1 MSFGPMSSGDLVG
14 ISLKNRGSEAIR
26 HLAMN
31 LMGVRFMS
39 GSLDSLEKEH
49 PEWDF
54 WVAASHWIQG
64 DENRAISL
72 LKQQNSRES
81 KRLMDLIQSPVIDV
95 IGQFSWATA
104 SIPDKKFRL
113 HPVGIQRF
121 KFPESGGK
129 VINTECPEQPFNNLL
144 ESIPNEVKPAFY
156 LAHMVEWQYLPKD
169 LTKAPFPVFGAI
181 SDYDVHIQNVHP
193 FLDAFDA
200 LVTVGSEECGGISP
214 LTKTP
219 VWTFPKLFSL
229 SSSIHGLEIPEH
241 TKRLNSLFI
250 SGTLDNPYHPDK
262 TKLISDVLNSDLPDI
277 HYANG
282 FLSFYDYTQELQKS
296 KLALSYVRFGGINTR
311 GLEGLAMGCAVLAQK
326 KSAMPVFFDP
336 SHGVWT
342 YDPDNDNVPELLQE
356 MLNQWPILEKAAIKG
371 AQRVRDE
378 FEQSRCISQVLRFL
392 TVLSALKQRDKQLS
406 RFDQKRIVVNRG
418 PGFHIPINYFQTG
431 LNLSRWQKEIK
442 NTNGTNPTPFINACR
457 EIDLFLCHDIDIV
470 EKNKNKVDID
480 ENALNC
486 LNDFSVQIKATADDL
501 YEKGCNHHPDNL
513 ALRFNKLRHVFHY
526 GNPEQ
531 VEAALNEATEIARS
545 EPRQWKVNPTD
556 DVMPWDYH
564 SAFFNYRDY
573 LDQVTNELSGREGE
587 PLERNRLILAA
598 INHYVGLYTGEMEY
612 LNRAVELDPNFPY
625 YQLHSAQTLLS
636 KPCSQSDYEHCL
648 ILMDKLATSSLMCRK
663 ILPLILDLEKRIG
676 KPLEETNQ
684 IQAFLRRIENVSECC
699 DLSSEEFDEIKLVLP
714 PSLSTLPIANIG
726 AKPKQT
732 TTLSQEGDPELHS
745 LHCRTDLS
753 HSNKRILLMPFE
765 FPDWKNARQ
774 WAYTGHLAF
783 EEGLI
788 ANNVK
793 CDLIPSSPIP
803 AEHPANWLN
812 CLNEIYKGQTH
823 DQIWVWLPHAQFPSD
838 FFPWLK
844 TRCKTRVAVVS
855 ESLQHSKDEEV
866 LCEKLRN
873 RQELVLNLLENFTHV
888 LLFDDGDLELVR
900 TRLPHIKAFWCPG
913 IVPWRSVETEI
924 EIPNTKAA
932 FMGTP
937 YNKERQQLIDT
948 LEKTQIAHRPVLAE
962 DSTNLPEEYDKI
974 HETFLTY
981 LVKYQSGGLTLHWSD
996 PEQNIRLILKEYLRA
1011 VRRTRRKLYGKW
1023 MESIKAASASINLPS
1038 IFKGYAG
1045 RVPESMAA
1053 GRPVV
1058 SWKPQS
1064 KRSQALFT
1072 PGEEILWFERDQPE
1086 QLIHQLEWLKNNP
1099 EQAKEIAERAK
1110 GKILKYHTAEVR
1122 MRQALDWIESGTEPD
1137 YGENTNSNKTE
1148 TETTNIMS
1156 EQTATLPV
1164 ELDTLLREADACN
1177 DKGDSN
1183 GAIHALEQA
1192 LTLTNRHPVILRALG
1207 TQLFLSKRH
1216 TWARAIFEEF
1226 TVACPDDATGHV
1238 QYAIVAFHEGDA
1250 DGCAASL
1257 QKALVLDPE
1266 DMNALKLMADLDVRE
1281 KHYEEARNKYEKVAE
1296 IQGITAEALHA
1307 LAFCQF
1313 QTGDTERA
1321 KDTYKQLLEFN
1332 DKDDLARDNL
1342 EVLETNPDLNP
1353 VFHESNEKESI
1364 PTKEPFG
1371 TQELEQADFFM
1382 QAGNSPAAC
1391 SELEKAVLQDPRN
1404 PRLVESLGSIY
1415 FGIEEYDKARIQF
1428 RTLIEIEPRNP
1439 MAYTRLAMACYEL
1452 KRISEFESSL
1462 GLAMEIDPEQPELL
1476 SYLGKINLEQKR
1488 YYDAGKCF
1496 SKLVELEPNKIQN
1509 LLALGAC
1516 LYQGG
1521 EEEIASLAF
1530 ERVLEIDPEN
1540 SVARENIEKIQ
1551 SNKTET
1557 NQPETQSPKVE
1568 VSETNNKDVLKVFE
1582 KALSEKNGAK
1592 AVSIIQDALSK
1603 TPDDPELLNAMGNLH
1618 LSQDNLAQ
1626 AAECFQLKADVNHED
1641 VESQLQAAMVYL
1653 SDNNPDQFEVYMEKA
1668 LHLDPAN
1675 PIGLKLLAT
1684 ANFKSENYQEAA
1696 GLFIQAATAFPEDVE
1711 MLLAMGV
1718 CFHRLNDKETAE
1730 SCFKRALEVDPY
1742 NQIAS
1747 DNLKAMEGENQSQI
1761 DSANTNTETQ
1771 SFAPVINVGSLNEA
1785 QKLAKKGQHLEAWNA
1800 TVEAIKQR
1808 PFHPDAYLV
1817 LTEIALSAGDEVK
1830 AKSCLE
1836 DLIQLTPNWPIA
1848 IETFESLNAQ
1858 SNLKPSDIEWPEI
1871 PAINRNR
1878 LSVCMIVKDEEQ
1890 FIGQCLES
1898 VKSVADQIVVV
1909 DTGSTDQTEAI
1920 AKSHGAEVHHFE
1932 WCDDFSAARNFAL
1945 KQVRGDWVLI
1955 LDADEVLTKKGR
1967 EALQQD
1973 MKTQNV
1979 LGHRIRCEHLEPNES
1994 GGYKLMAD
2002 AWHYIP
2008 RLVRNAPGLHFTG
2021 IIHEEIFSSAVV
2033 RTEDW
2038 GMKIGFGKTQIDH
2051 YGYAPNIKK
2060 NRNKIERNI
2069 TLLERALKD
2078 QPDSPNLLISY
2089 ALDLYNQG
2097 DIEAALE
2104 KKREAFKLLA
2114 KHPPNAVSPEVRERL
2129 ISVFCNLLLQS
2140 ELYDEAIEVGESQLA
2155 KDCGPTASILYMYAL
2170 ALVKT
2175 GKIEEAIEILREC
2188 ITKEHE
2194 NSYCAP
2200 LFGGVHGGFT
2210 AVHNLLADCLAKTE
2224 RHDEALSEYEL
2235 AVEAEP
2241 TNTSIRYGYARFL
2254 TNIGR
2259 PEEAV
2264 QALHEAIKNGSI
2276 DCSLWSLGSQIVNAY
2291 MNDTDIALHWT
2302 QCAVEECCNHPE
2314 AQKQRGVALLTVGRF
2329 EEALSYFE
2337 KAPQNTV
2344 TEAAKILCQLVLNKT
2359 STSVDSDKEKDISKA
2374 FIHWYQRLLEYG
2386 NESAAKTAYDRANTL
2401 NEILPTASQI
2411 LKEALTEM

>member
-1 MSFGPMSSGDLVG
+1 MSYGPIPNGDLVG
-14 ISLKNRGSEAIR
+14 ISLKNRDAEAIH

-31 LMGVRFMS
+31 LMGVGYMS
-39 GSLDSLEKEH
+39 NSLNSLEKDH
-49 PEWDF
+49 PEWGF
-54 WVAASHWIQG
+54 WLAASYWIHG
-64 DENRAISL
+64 DDDHSVSL
-72 LKQQNSRES
+72 LNQQDSPES
-81 KRLMDLIQSPVIDV
+81 KRLLDLIQSPVIDV
-95 IGQFSWATA
+95 VGQFSWDVANV
-104 SIPDKKFRL
+104 SDKKFRL
-113 HPVGIQRF
+113 HPIGIQRLRYLKNEGRTF
-121 KFPESGGK
+121 
-129 VINTECPEQPFNNLL
+129 NTDCPEQPFNHLL
-144 ESIPNEVKPAFY
+144 ESIPNGVKPAYY
-156 LAHMVEWQYLPKD
+156 LAHMLEWQYLPKD
-169 LTKAPFPVFGAI
+169 LPKAPFPVFGAI

-200 LVTVGSEECGGISP
+200 LVTVGSEERNGIIP

-219 VWTFPKLFSL
+219 VWTFPKLFHL
-229 SSSIHGLEIPEH
+229 ATGIHNLEIPKHNE
-241 TKRLNSLFI
+241 RQNSLFI

-262 TKLISDVLNSDLPDI
+262 TQLISDVLNSEVPDI

-282 FLSFYDYTQELQKS
+282 FLSGPAYVQELLNS

-326 KSAMPVFFDP
+326 KSTMPVFFDK

-342 YDPDNDNVPELLQE
+342 YDAENDNVPGLLYE
-356 MLNQWPILEKAAIKG
+356 MLNQWPTLEKAAIKG
-371 AQRVRDE
+371 AHRVREE
-378 FEQSRCISQVLRFL
+378 FEKSKCISQVLRFL
-392 TVLSALKQRDKQLS
+392 TVLSALKQRGKHLS
-406 RFDQKRIVVNRG
+406 RFDQKRIVVHRG
-418 PGFHIPINYFQTG
+418 PGFHIPINYFQTE
-431 LNLSRWQKEIK
+431 LNLSRWQTEIEQ
-442 NTNGTNPTPFINACR
+442 TNRKNPTPYINAGR
-457 EIDLFLCHDIDIV
+457 EIDLFLCRDIAVIDKHKTGQDID
-470 EKNKNKVDID
+470 D
-480 ENALNC
+480 NAKKC
-486 LNDFSVQIKATADDL
+486 LNEYSVQVKSTADRL
-501 YEKGCNHHPDNL
+501 YAEGCTHHPDNL
-513 ALRFNKLRHVFHY
+513 VLRFNWFRHVFHH
-526 GNPEQ
+526 GDPDQ
-531 VEAALNEATEIARS
+531 VETVLKDASEIARS
-545 EPRQWKVNPTD
+545 EPRQWKVDPID
-556 DVMPWDYH
+556 DVMPWDYY
-564 SAFFNYRDY
+564 SAFFNYRSY
-573 LDQVTNELSGREGE
+573 FDQVTHELSGREIE
-587 PLERNRLILAA
+587 PYAGHRLILAA

-612 LNRAVELDPNFPY
+612 LNRAVELDPGFPY
-625 YQLHSAQTLLS
+625 YQLHSVQTFLC
-636 KPCSQSDYEHCL
+636 KPRSQSDYERCRIL
-648 ILMDKLATSSLMCRK
+648 ISHLAKSSLMCRK
-663 ILPLILDLEKRIG
+663 ILPLVLDLEKRIG
-676 KPLEETNQ
+676 KSLKETEQ
-684 IQAFLRRIENVSECC
+684 IQTFLKRIENVSERC
-699 DLSSEEFDEIKLVLP
+699 DFSSEEFDEINLVLP
-714 PSLSTLPIANIG
+714 PSMTTLPIANIES
-726 AKPKQT
+726 KPTQSI
-732 TTLSQEGDPELHS
+732 LVSQNGNSELNS
-745 LHCRTDLS
+745 LHCRADLS
-753 HSNKRILLMPFE
+753 HRNRRILLIPFE
-765 FPDWKNARQ
+765 FPHWKDARQ

-788 ANNVK
+788 ANGIT
-793 CDLIPSSPIP
+793 CDLIPSSPLP
-803 AEHPANWLN
+803 AESPANWLN
-812 CLNEIYKGQTH
+812 YVNDIYKGKTH
-823 DQIWVWLPHAQFPSD
+823 DQIWVWLPHAEFPGD

-855 ESLQHSKDEEV
+855 ESLQHSKEEID
-866 LCEKLRN
+866 LSEKLKN

-888 LLFDDGDLELVR
+888 LLFDDEDLELVR

-913 IVPWRSVETEI
+913 IVPWRSIETEI
-924 EIPNTKAA
+924 KIPNTKAA
-932 FMGTP
+932 FLGTP
-937 YNKERQQLIDT
+937 YNQERKHLIAT
-948 LEKTQIAHRPVLAE
+948 LEKTQIAHRSILVE
-962 DSTNLPEEYDKI
+962 DSTNLPEEYDSL
-974 HETFLTY
+974 HERFLTL
-981 LVKYQSGGLTLHWSD
+981 LVNQQSGGQLSPSD
-996 PEQNIRLILKEYLRA
+996 YDKELSEKIILKEYLQA
-1011 VRRTRRKLYGKW
+1011 LRRTRRKLYGKW
-1023 MESIKAASASINLPS
+1023 MESIKATSASINLPS

-1064 KRSQALFT
+1064 KRSKALFT
-1072 PGEEILWFERDQPE
+1072 PGEEILWFERNQPE
-1086 QLIHQLEWLKNNP
+1086 QLIHQLEWLNSNP
-1099 EQAKEIAERAK
+1099 EQARKIAERAK
-1110 GKILKYHTAEVR
+1110 EKILKYHTAEVR
-1122 MRQALDWIESGTEPD
+1122 MRQALDWIEFGTEPD
-1137 YGENTNSNKTE
+1137 YGENTNLNTTKTE
-1148 TETTNIMS
+1148 PTNIMS
-1156 EQTATLPV
+1156 EQIATLPA
-1164 ELDTLLREADACN
+1164 ELDTLLREADDCHN
-1177 DKGDSN
+1177 RNDSN
-1183 GAIHALEQA
+1183 GAINALEQA
-1192 LTLTNRHPVILRALG
+1192 LALTERHPVILRALG
-1207 TQLFLSKRH
+1207 TQLFLSKRY
-1216 TWARAIFEEF
+1216 TWARTIFEEF
-1226 TVACPDDATGHV
+1226 TAACPEDATGHV

-1250 DGCAASL
+1250 DSCAASL

-1266 DMNALKLMADLDVRE
+1266 DIDALKLTADLDVRE
-1281 KHYEEARNKYEKVAE
+1281 GRYQEARDKYEKISEVK
-1296 IQGITAEALHA
+1296 GITAEALHA

-1321 KDTYKQLLEFN
+1321 IDTYNQLIEFN
-1332 DKDDLARDNL
+1332 GDDDLARDNL
-1342 EVLETNPDLNP
+1342 EALKSNPDLKPASQNTH
-1353 VFHESNEKESI
+1353 HEKSHPAAENFVSE
-1364 PTKEPFG
+1364 T
-1371 TQELEQADFFM
+1371 LEQADFFM
-1382 QAGNSPAAC
+1382 QAGNSQAAC
-1391 SELEKAVLQDPRN
+1391 VELEKAVLRNPKN
-1404 PRLVESLGSIY
+1404 PRLVESLGSMQ
-1415 FGIEEYDKARIQF
+1415 FGIGDYDKARLQF
-1428 RTLIEIEPRNP
+1428 RTLIELEPRNP
-1439 MAYTRLAMACYEL
+1439 MAYTRLAMTCYEL
-1452 KRISEFESSL
+1452 NRVSEFESAL
-1462 GLAMEIDPEQPELL
+1462 GLAMEIAPELPELL
-1476 SYLGKINLEQKR
+1476 NFMGKINMDQER
-1488 YYDAGKCF
+1488 YHDAGRCF
-1496 SKLVELEPNKIQN
+1496 SKLVELDPTNTKNIS
-1509 LLALGAC
+1509 ALGAC

-1521 EEEIASLAF
+1521 ENEVAALAF

-1540 SVARENIEKIQ
+1540 SLAQKNLDKIQRNRDEIGKPETKIEKPNGDEP
-1551 SNKTET
+1551 S
-1557 NQPETQSPKVE
+1557 
-1568 VSETNNKDVLKVFE
+1568 SEEIIEAFE
-1582 KALSEKNGAK
+1582 KALSVKDGAK
-1592 AVSIIQDALSK
+1592 AVNIIQDALTK
-1603 TPDDPELLNAMGNLH
+1603 TPYDPDLLNVMGNLH
-1618 LSQDNLAQ
+1618 LSQDNLTQ
-1626 AAECFQLKADVNHED
+1626 AAECFQLKANSEKET

-1653 SDNNPDQFEVYMEKA
+1653 ANGNADQFEVYMERA

-1675 PIGLKLLAT
+1675 PTGIKLLAT
-1684 ANFKSENYQEAA
+1684 ANFKSENYKEAA
-1696 GLFIQAATAFPEDVE
+1696 RLFIQAVAAFPEDVE

-1718 CFHRLNDKETAE
+1718 CYHHLKDRETAE
-1730 SCFKRALEVDPY
+1730 SCFKQALEVDPY

-1747 DNLKAMEGENQSQI
+1747 ENLLALKNEQPEQHDSSNEDNLTPTI
-1761 DSANTNTETQ
+1761 ET
-1771 SFAPVINVGSLNEA
+1771 GSLKEA
-1785 QKLAKKGQHLEAWNA
+1785 QKLLSKEQYLEAWNA
-1800 TVEAIKQR
+1800 SVEAIKQR
-1808 PFHPDAYLV
+1808 PFHPDAYL
-1817 LTEIALSAGDEVK
+1817 LLAEIALSAGDEVK

-1836 DLIQLTPNWPIA
+1836 DLVQLTPKWPIA
-1848 IETFESLNAQ
+1848 IETLDSLKAQ
-1858 SNLKPSDIEWPEI
+1858 SNIKPSNIEWPEI
-1871 PAINRNR
+1871 PPINQNR

-1898 VKSVADQIVVV
+1898 VKSIADQIVVV

-1932 WCDDFSAARNFAL
+1932 WCDDFAAARNFAL
-1945 KQVRGDWVLI
+1945 EHVRGDWVLI
-1955 LDADEVLTKKGR
+1955 LDADEILTQKGR
-1967 EALQQD
+1967 EGLHQD
-1973 MKTQNV
+1973 MKTQNI

-2033 RTEDW
+2033 RMEDW
-2038 GMKIGFGKTQIDH
+2038 GMKISFGQTQIDH

-2060 NRNKIERNI
+2060 DRNKIERNI
-2069 TLLERALKD
+2069 TLLERALKA

-2241 TNTSIRYGYARFL
+2241 TNSSIRYGYARFL